1 MGAVVDMQAAVDGLC
16 ARPRLG
22 RCRDCTA
29 VGGLSGHEPRDSRD
43 LGAQC
48 QGPKRA
54 ADLVRWLGGGDDPGQ
69 FVRAMLFSRRPR
81 IAGHSVVWALIVGTA
96 SEHSGR

>member
-1 MGAVVDMQAAVDGLC
+1 VGAVVDMQAAVDGLC

-43 LGAQC
+43 LGAKC
-48 QGPKRA
+48 DVVFEAG
-54 ADLVRWLGGGDDPGQ
+54 
-69 FVRAMLFSRRPR
+69 